1 MAKLLVSNEA
11 RKEFVNL
18 RRAFDEVNSILQT
31 KFNQVSLCFPLSLS
45 LGFAYV
51 TDLRSL
57 SSSVFISTNAREVSV
72 LMPGENIPTF
82 IAHPA
87 PMPCSPEHISWP
99 THQHTSLLDIS
110 QDSNS
115 SSSSI

>member
-1 MAKLLVSNEA
+1 MSETRVKKVVDIAFKTRKSIDWDGMAKLLVSNEA

-31 KFNQVSLCFPLSLS
+31 KFNQ
-45 LGFAYV
+45 
-51 TDLRSL
+51 
-57 SSSVFISTNAREVSV
+57 ISTNAREVSV